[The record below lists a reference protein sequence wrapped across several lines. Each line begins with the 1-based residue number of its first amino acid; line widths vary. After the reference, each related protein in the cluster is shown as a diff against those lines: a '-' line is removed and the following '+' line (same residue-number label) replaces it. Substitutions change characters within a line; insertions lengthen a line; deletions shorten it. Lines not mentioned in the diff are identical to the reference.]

1 MTKDYIYFKKK
12 PINTIL
18 DFNFMKKQRRKEWH
32 EYVKTD
38 AHISEFK
45 LIDFPT
51 FKLKHEDITIDDV
64 PDPKDCLI
72 EKINH
77 FALTFNAYQDNKIEK
92 EFNSNESNFYDQY
105 FNEGKFKESLLHLRA
120 ILFYT
125 QRGEH
130 MSGPSV
136 DYDQRMRQII
146 MDIRNLL
153 IKKKLN
159 L

>member
-1 MTKDYIYFKKK
+1 
-12 PINTIL
+12 
-18 DFNFMKKQRRKEWH
+18 MKKQRRKEWH

-38 AHISEFK
+38 NHISEFK

-51 FKLKHEDITIDDV
+51 FKLKHEDVTIDDV
-64 PDPKDCLI
+64 PDQKDCLI

-77 FALTFNAYQDNKIEK
+77 FALTFNAYEDNKIEK
-92 EFNSNESNFYDQY
+92 EFNSSESNFYDQY
-105 FNEGKFKESLLHLRA
+105 FNEGKHKDSLIYLRA

-146 MDIRNLL
+146 KDIRNLL
-153 IKKKLN
+153 IN
-159 L
+159 

>member
-12 PINTIL
+12 PINTIFN
-18 DFNFMKKQRRKEWH
+18 FNFMKKQRRKEWH

>member
-12 PINTIL
+12 PINTIFN
-18 DFNFMKKQRRKEWH
+18 FNFMKKQRRKEWH

-105 FNEGKFKESLLHLRA
+105 FNEGKYKDSLLYLRA

-146 MDIRNLL
+146 KDIRNLL
-153 IKKKLN
+153 IRK
-159 L
+159 

>member
-1 MTKDYIYFKKK
+1 MKIIKISLIFLFVFI
-12 PINTIL
+12 INTYADDIYL
-18 DFNFMKKQRRKEWH
+18 SCES
-32 EYVKTD
+32 TT
-38 AHISEFK
+38 K
-45 LIDFPT
+45 LRTSFI
-51 FKLKHEDITIDDV
+51 INDV

-77 FALTFNAYQDNKIEK
+77 FALTFNAYEDNQIEK

-105 FNEGKFKESLLHLRA
+105 FNEGKYKDSLKYLRA

-146 MDIRNLL
+146 KDIRSLL
-153 IKKKLN
+153 IN
-159 L
+159 

>member
-1 MTKDYIYFKKK
+1 
-12 PINTIL
+12 
-18 DFNFMKKQRRKEWH
+18 MKKQRRKEWH
-32 EYVKTD
+32 EYVSTD
-38 AHISEFK
+38 THITEFK

-51 FKLKHEDITIDDV
+51 FKLKHDEVTINDV

-77 FALTFNAYQDNKIEK
+77 FALTFNAYEDNQIEK

-105 FNEGKFKESLLHLRA
+105 FNEGKFKDSLKYLRA

-146 MDIRNLL
+146 RDIRSLL
-153 IKKKLN
+153 TLN
-159 L
+159 N